1 MLRLKHL
8 VCARWTGKSAAWP
21 ELAAIAD
28 GMRDAGRGVIE
39 VGSDMEDGEWEIL
52 RDMAARAQRPMS
64 VLVLQITGAPDRWR
78 DTLAWITKANSDGLK
93 LSGQVGTRPIGLLMG
108 LEATVHPFVRHAAFA
123 EVAGLP
129 LPEKVAR
136 LRNDTE
142 LRRRLL
148 AERQWQPGAPWVQPR
163 TTAVGEDFHQWMDFV
178 MTRSVALLG
187 VAHARCLE
195 AMVRHACLSKFDS
208 ARADVVITAQALP
221 AQSFEQKRKP
231 GRQPAAR
238 ARLRAGRGDG
248 SGAESGIS
256 GH

>member
-8 VCARWTGKSAAWP
+8 VCARWAGKSAAWP

-39 VGSDMEDGEWEIL
+39 VGSDMEAGEWEIL

-136 LRNDTE
+136 LKNDTE

-178 MTRSVALLG
+178 MTRCVANCSVLLHDTPYRSNG
-187 VAHARCLE
+187 TSR
-195 AMVRHACLSKFDS
+195 
-208 ARADVVITAQALP
+208 LP
-221 AQSFEQKRKP
+221 V
-231 GRQPAAR
+231 
-238 ARLRAGRGDG
+238 
-248 SGAESGIS
+248 
-256 GH
+256 